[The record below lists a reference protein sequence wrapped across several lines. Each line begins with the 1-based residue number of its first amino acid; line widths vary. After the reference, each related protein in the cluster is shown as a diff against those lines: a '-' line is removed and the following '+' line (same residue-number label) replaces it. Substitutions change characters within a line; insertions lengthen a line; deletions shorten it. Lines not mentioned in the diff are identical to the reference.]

1 MLLTVVNR
9 GARVSNP
16 RQGRELSRDFCST
29 SSHLSYN
36 EYTDRTLSVGS
47 GLATCT
53 HMLGAKKIDHT
64 LDSLK
69 AIKRLL
75 FSSSIL
81 LRLMENRGT
90 YENNEGPNL

>member
-1 MLLTVVNR
+1 MLLTVNR
-9 GARVSNP
+9 EARVSNP

-47 GLATCT
+47 GLTTCT

-64 LDSLK
+64 LDRLK
-69 AIKRLL
+69 ASLRDCS
-75 FSSSIL
+75 F
-81 LRLMENRGT
+81 LRL
-90 YENNEGPNL
+90 YY